1 MKGLMRARKV
11 GGQGTVRAKN
21 GLARRTTTTTT
32 TAPPVWRPRARA
44 TGGGVALRAGKSD
57 LSSLFD
63 GTPSSAKSAGKK
75 KEKEDQGGLDQVELK
90 SDVSSFLHQDTF
102 LT

>member
-1 MKGLMRARKV
+1 M
-11 GGQGTVRAKN
+11 
-21 GLARRTTTTTT
+21 
-32 TAPPVWRPRARA
+32 
-44 TGGGVALRAGKSD
+44 ALRAGKSD

-90 SDVSSFLHQDTF
+90 SDVSSFLHQDIF